1 MEVEDILLTQKKS
14 DKSDIETYR
23 SISIFPT
30 PSKIFERC
38 MYDQMSKYF
47 DQILSK
53 YQNGLR
59 QGYNIQL
66 CLLMMVEKWR
76 ENSVFIY
83 AVGLGDALLTDLSKA
98 CDCIKCDLLRVKLAA
113 YGFDSYSLS
122 FLFSY
127 LNKRKQEQ
135 KYITFTAYT
144 LK

>member
-53 YQNGLR
+53 YQNGLC

-66 CLLMMVEKWR
+66 CLLMMVEKLR
-76 ENSVFIY
+76 ENRVDK
-83 AVGLGDALLTDLSKA
+83 VG
-98 CDCIKCDLLRVKLAA
+98 
-113 YGFDSYSLS
+113 
-122 FLFSY
+122 
-127 LNKRKQEQ
+127 
-135 KYITFTAYT
+135 
-144 LK
+144 

>member
-38 MYDQMSKYF
+38 MSDQMSKYF

-66 CLLMMVEKWR
+66 CLLMMVEKLR
-76 ENSVFIY
+76 ENRVDK
-83 AVGLGDALLTDLSKA
+83 VGLGDALLTDLSKA

-127 LNKRKQEQ
+127 KNKN
-135 KYITFTAYT
+135 T
-144 LK
+144 